1 LIKTGHIIPINAGHN
16 GPLNKTE
23 ITLYE
28 IHLTNAGFI
37 IDFNS
42 DTERALMDD
51 VYDDEDGELTGEPED
66 EEQILAGFQDELD
79 QDDLV
84 EEADF

>member
-1 LIKTGHIIPINAGHN
+1 MIKTGHIIPINAGHN

-51 VYDDEDGELTGEPED
+51 VYDDEDEELTGEPED

>member
-51 VYDDEDGELTGEPED
+51 VYDDEDEELTGEPED